1 MPLLRPTGLPLFLG
15 RSIHTT
21 RPRNRD
27 VLARYALPAGWPNG
41 LARSDSQ
48 HGTQHEDS
56 RKGRDDISGS
66 RSSSNDGVGG
76 EGGRQETFGS
86 MATNPAIAS
95 IQDVPAPTASDPSSR
110 LKSNS
115 ADQELKDELDIPALP
130 VPAMTATT
138 TTTGNADESTS
149 DGRTGTR
156 PLEGERTEPIT
167 VAGVFIP
174 VKPKP
179 PGEEGQFQFCFSI
192 LPVNR
197 GYGGM
202 RTTG

>member
-1 MPLLRPTGLPLFLG
+1 MSLLRPTGLPLFLG

-27 VLARYALPAGWPNG
+27 VLARYALPSGWPAG
-41 LARSDSQ
+41 LARSDGQ
-48 HGTQHEDS
+48 HGPQHEDS
-56 RKGRDDISGS
+56 RKGRDDSSGS
-66 RSSSNDGVGG
+66 GRSRNDGVRG

-115 ADQELKDELDIPALP
+115 AGQELKDELDIPTQP

-149 DGRTGTR
+149 DGRTRTR

-202 RTTG
+202 RTAG

>member
-1 MPLLRPTGLPLFLG
+1 MIIYVHVMPLLRPTGLPLFLG

-41 LARSDSQ
+41 LARPDSRRGQ
-48 HGTQHEDS
+48 QHEGS
-56 RKGRDDISGS
+56 GKGRDDSSGS
-66 RSSSNDGVGG
+66 GRSRNDGVRG
-76 EGGRQETFGS
+76 EIGKQETFGS

-95 IQDVPAPTASDPSSR
+95 IQDVPAPTASNPSSS

-115 ADQELKDELDIPALP
+115 AGQELKDELDIPTQP

-149 DGRTGTR
+149 DGRTRTR
-156 PLEGERTEPIT
+156 PLEGERTEPTT

-179 PGEEGQFQFCFSI
+179 PGEEG
-192 LPVNR
+192 
-197 GYGGM
+197 
-202 RTTG
+202 

>member
-1 MPLLRPTGLPLFLG
+1 MPLLRPIGLPLFLG

-27 VLARYALPAGWPNG
+27 VLARYALPSGWPNG
-41 LARSDSQ
+41 LARPDSQ
-48 HGTQHEDS
+48 HGQQHEDS
-56 RKGRDDISGS
+56 RKDRDDSSGS
-66 RSSSNDGVGG
+66 GRSRNDGVRG

-115 ADQELKDELDIPALP
+115 AGQELKDELDIPTQP

-138 TTTGNADESTS
+138 STTGNANESTS
-149 DGRTGTR
+149 DGRTRTR

-179 PGEEGQFQFCFSI
+179 PGEEGQF
-192 LPVNR
+192 
-197 GYGGM
+197 
-202 RTTG
+202 